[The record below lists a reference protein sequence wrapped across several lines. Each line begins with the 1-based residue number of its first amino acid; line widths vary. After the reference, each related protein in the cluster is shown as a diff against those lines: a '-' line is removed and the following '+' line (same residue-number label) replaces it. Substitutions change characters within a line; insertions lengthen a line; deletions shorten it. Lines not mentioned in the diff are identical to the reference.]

1 MKHFFTLLCLL
12 ALSVSAQSQIW
23 FDAGIK
29 GAFGPTVM
37 LDKNVFDSGNYK
49 HTITT
54 GHSIGGRLGV
64 NFGYHAGTSIEFN
77 SARSRQDFDLDSDPH
92 TRFTWKHSDLLL
104 LFRYSGN
111 GAYVEIGPK
120 YSIINEVIYTRFNP
134 DSETDVTD
142 NFEKNYISGVLGFGS
157 YLLGNDVASLNLGIR
172 IHYGLTDMVN
182 ETGKENNYP
191 IVIYPLPDPSKKS
204 VAAAAQLQ
212 MEFNYAF
219 GRFAKNACHDRWK
232 LVLFQ

>member
-1 MKHFFTLLCLL
+1 MKQIFTLLFVCTL
-12 ALSVSAQSQIW
+12 ALSAQSQIW

-37 LDKNVFDSGNYK
+37 LDGNVFDHGHYK
-49 HTITT
+49 HAITT
-54 GHSIGGRLGV
+54 GHAIGGRLGV
-64 NFGYHAGTSIEFN
+64 NFGYHAGTSLEY
-77 SARSRQDFDLDSDPH
+77 SAARSRQDFELDSDPH
-92 TRFTWKHSDLLL
+92 TRFTWKHSDILL

-120 YSIINEVIYTRFNP
+120 YSIMNEVTHTRYNP
-134 DSETDVTD
+134 EIDTDVSEF
-142 NFEKNYISGVLGFGS
+142 FEKNYLSGVLGFGS
-157 YLLGNDVASLNLGIR
+157 YLLGNDVLSLNLGIR

-182 ETGKENNYP
+182 EAGKENNYP
-191 IVIYPLPDPSKKS
+191 IVIEPLQDRSKKT

-219 GRFAKNACHDRWK
+219 GKFAKNACHSRWK